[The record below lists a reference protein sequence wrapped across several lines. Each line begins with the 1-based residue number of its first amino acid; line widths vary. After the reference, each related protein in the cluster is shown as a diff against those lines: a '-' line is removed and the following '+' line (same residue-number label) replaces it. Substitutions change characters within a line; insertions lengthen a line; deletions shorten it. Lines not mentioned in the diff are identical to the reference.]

1 MELGAHD
8 VVVVAGEHADA
19 LPTLP
24 VPDPHRLVVGG
35 GQDPGVLVVEH
46 GRPDVVKMAQ
56 QGEDAPPLLVIPD
69 LENRSLKIFNII
81 VGFYLDLVVI
91 SSRDKEGL
99 LLVEVHTPDWPVVLV
114 KLVQESAHPGR
125 DETCLRYHK

>member
-8 VVVVAGEHADA
+8 VVVMAGEHADA

-69 LENRSLKIFNII
+69 LENNI
-81 VGFYLDLVVI
+81 
-91 SSRDKEGL
+91 
-99 LLVEVHTPDWPVVLV
+99 
-114 KLVQESAHPGR
+114 
-125 DETCLRYHK
+125 RYNQYNRWFLP